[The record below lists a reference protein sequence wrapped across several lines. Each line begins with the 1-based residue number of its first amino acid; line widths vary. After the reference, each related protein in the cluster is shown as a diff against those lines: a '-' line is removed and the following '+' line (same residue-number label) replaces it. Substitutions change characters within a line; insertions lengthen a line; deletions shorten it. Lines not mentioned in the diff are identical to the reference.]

1 MKMPA
6 IYDAIG
12 ISRVIHVGEVP
23 TEDPISKSSQY
34 YKLTTFGDDN
44 GCPLFDDALQ
54 TIKDLG
60 IPYSLG
66 KRAFESDSERI
77 GTVYYLWFE
86 YASEEEYLAFKSNP
100 YVRQRLLKKN
110 NQDLLCLLTKD
121 YISMEE
127 ETLSKNEEE
136 LQWEDVQWEDVPW

>member
-12 ISRVIHVGEVP
+12 ISRIIHVGEVP
-23 TEDPISKSSQY
+23 TEDPISKGSQY
-34 YKLTTFGDDN
+34 YRLTTFGDDN

-54 TIKDLG
+54 TIKALG

-77 GTVYYLWFE
+77 GTVYYLWFD
-86 YASEEEYLAFKSNP
+86 YASEEEYLAFKSKP
-100 YVRQRLLKKN
+100 YVRQRLLKKS
-110 NQDLLCLLTKD
+110 NQDLSCLLTKD
-121 YISMEE
+121 YISIEE
-127 ETLSKNEEE
+127 DAPSKNEEE
-136 LQWEDVQWEDVPW
+136 SLWEDLSF